1 MHARVRARTP
11 ACTHASTHARMH
23 MRVRACTL
31 MCTCVWLEVV
41 DKSRTLIVAD
51 EELSDDE
58 DEDEDGSVLV
68 ADVAGIYGMLHG
80 VFHGMFET
88 ATCLF
93 AMLQAKRV
101 ASHMTWDT
109 CTACIRLI
117 FGWSD
122 CSHC

>member
-1 MHARVRARTP
+1 
-11 ACTHASTHARMH
+11 MH

-51 EELSDDE
+51 KELSDDE

-80 VFHGMFET
+80 VFHGMF
-88 ATCLF
+88 
-93 AMLQAKRV
+93 
-101 ASHMTWDT
+101 
-109 CTACIRLI
+109 
-117 FGWSD
+117 
-122 CSHC
+122 